1 MSVTN
6 HLPNHRRYLRGIS
19 VALAAAVVL
28 GGAGGC
34 YERVVGVKGPG
45 ADAYDVYS
53 PNLKTKNEAIK
64 QKTHS
69 APNKTVPSK
78 VADE

>member
-1 MSVTN
+1 MSVTI
-6 HLPNHRRYLRGIS
+6 HLPNRRRCLRGAL
-19 VALAAAVVL
+19 VALAAVVIL

-64 QKTHS
+64 QKTHA

-78 VADE
+78 IADE